1 MHLIM
6 AFRSISRTLLTPVL
20 TFGLGSTHSVRHCIP
35 QSEEIGQ
42 NRQTFG
48 ISGEKM
54 WRSTKMK
61 SAIQLSRS
69 RRNALCGK
77 MDGDV
82 KPKRDRPL
90 LADFNKIN

>member
-48 ISGEKM
+48 ISGGKNVAEYKDEVGH
-54 WRSTKMK
+54 
-61 SAIQLSRS
+61 SA
-69 RRNALCGK
+69 
-77 MDGDV
+77 V
-82 KPKRDRPL
+82 
-90 LADFNKIN
+90 